1 MKQLGNAAIGMLAA
15 LAVFV
20 VAVHM
25 LRGAIFF
32 AAVLVALA
40 VWWFVRSSSRFAAAL
55 RPSSQDPKPPI
66 R

>member
-1 MKQLGNAAIGMLAA
+1 MKRLGNALGGMLAA

-32 AAVLVALA
+32 GAALIAVA
-40 VWWFVRSSSRFAAAL
+40 VWWFAMSSSRFALAL